1 MGLFDGAANDGQCG
15 VGVVLKTTSS
25 HCYRGHLKVG
35 LGTNIKTELLALWGL
50 LNMSLHCGIISLFIF
65 GDSKV
70 IVDWFN
76 GEANLNVLILQDWKN
91 RILSL
96 RPSFSFIKALHI
108 HREYN
113 SQADSLSKQGL
124 SGQLGLL
131 QVEEFD
137 EGSLISAFSI
147 SLF

>member
-1 MGLFDGAANDGQCG
+1 MN
-15 VGVVLKTTSS
+15 
-25 HCYRGHLKVG
+25 
-35 LGTNIKTELLALWGL
+35 
-50 LNMSLHCGIISLFIF
+50 LHFGIISLFIF

-76 GEANLNVLILQDWKN
+76 GEVNLNVLILQDWKN

-96 RPSFSFIKALHI
+96 RTNFSLVKYFHI

-113 SQADSLSKQGL
+113 TQADSLSKQGL

-137 EGSLISAFSI
+137 EDSLIYAFSI
-147 SLF
+147 SLFWKSIALWPHIKKIVIKLWSMFYYTCCFGQLVRIFYLRIFSM